1 MYELVNELIECRQM
15 CLKTA
20 QTNPGLLNIKGEEE
34 YVMQWFIT
42 WNSLCL
48 NILPLPW
55 MITMANRD
63 DNIKHSACREVHPMS
78 VMYCN
83 ASYHL

>member
-1 MYELVNELIECRQM
+1 MSWLMNLLNVDKCVCR
-15 CLKTA
+15 TA
-20 QTNPGLLNIKGEEE
+20 QSKPGLINIKGKEE
-34 YVMQWFIT
+34 YVMLWFIT

-78 VMYCN
+78 VTHCN
-83 ASYHL
+83 A